1 MGIAQVAGELD
12 REGSRVLWVLL
23 CLSVSLVTGTLVGA
37 AFLLPGTVG
46 ALISGRALLAL
57 GLTFVG
63 GGLALVAVLPGSEP
77 DRRGVGGTGSGSTGT
92 AVEGDARPDAPAGT
106 GPVPQRVRAIR
117 SEIDWGVALPA
128 VVIAL
133 LVAGGFA
140 LAPARTTWLV
150 ERLESLVLV
159 TDRPLL
165 HGAMFAFVLGV
176 LWLALGASGRIR
188 LGGPDATPEYS
199 TPVYVAMLFS
209 AGIAAGIVFWGPAEA
224 LFHYDSVPP
233 FVEADARSDAAVVG
247 ALRTTLFH
255 WGISAWSAYL
265 VVALPVAYAVYNRG
279 ARFRVSAMLAPL
291 LGTEVVDSRAGTVVD
306 VLAVLATLG
315 GLSTTLGF
323 LATQFLT
330 GIEFRWAVALGSTGR
345 ALFVAGITLL
355 VVVSVTAG
363 IGRGMRR
370 LSVLNTAVFG
380 AVLVGVAVAGPTL
393 FVAEIGGRAAV
404 GYLLEFVPMSL
415 TVGEVSLAGDAAAE
429 ADGWLAG
436 WTTFYWAWWLSWAPF
451 VGLFIAR
458 ISRGRR
464 IRTVVLGAGV
474 VTSLATLSWFVV
486 VGGSALAVQHG
497 GRADLLGAVFDVD
510 AAVAGYPLFDALP
523 FGVLLLIPFL
533 LLVLTFFVTSAD
545 AAVRS
550 LALLTADGDSPS
562 VALQVALAASIGV
575 IATAL
580 LLFGEGGL
588 VQTAAVVTGGPFAVL
603 GLLGVGG
610 LIVAVRRNDQ

>member
-1 MGIAQVAGELD
+1 MGIARVTGDLD
-12 REGSRVLWVLL
+12 REGPRALWALL
-23 CLSVSLVTGTLVGA
+23 SLSVSLVTGTLVGA

-63 GGLALVAVLPGSEP
+63 GGLALVAILPGSAP
-77 DRRGVGGTGSGSTGT
+77 DRPRGEESGVESAET
-92 AVEGDARPDAPAGT
+92 AAAGET
-106 GPVPQRVRAIR
+106 GPGAASGTRSMPEQVRALKR
-117 SEIDWGVALPA
+117 EIDWAVAFPA
-128 VVIAL
+128 VVIVAV
-133 LVAGGFA
+133 VAGGFA
-140 LAPARTTWLV
+140 LAPVRTTWLV

-159 TDRPLL
+159 TGRPLL

-291 LGTEVVDSRAGTVVD
+291 LGTEIVDSRAGTVVD

-330 GIEFRWAVALGSTGR
+330 GIEFRWAVALGSAGR
-345 ALFVAGITLL
+345 PLFVAGITLL

-404 GYLLEFVPMSL
+404 GYLLKFVPMSL

-497 GRADLLGAVFDVD
+497 SRADLLGAVFDVD

-523 FGVLLLIPFL
+523 FSILLLVPFL

-603 GLLGVGG
+603 GLLGLGG